1 MTPKY
6 PIYIVSKGRS
16 DTRLTSKALETM
28 GVPYFIVVEPQQ
40 RADYEAVIDPAK
52 VLSLPRGDHGCGPG
66 LARNWAWE
74 HSILLGAERH
84 WVMDDNIQAFYRFNH
99 NRQIRAETGSIFRA
113 MEDFVDR
120 YENIYISGPQYFMF
134 VARKE
139 KYPPYCLNTRIYS
152 CNLILNR
159 IPYRW
164 QGKYNEDTDLS
175 LQVLKDGFCT
185 CQFNA
190 FLQWKMPT
198 QTVKGGCTAEFYG
211 KEGTIN
217 KSRLLELM
225 HPDVAR
231 VSWKFNRW
239 HHEVNYEPFK
249 KNKLIRKVGLLLPE
263 SNDEYG
269 MTLTE
274 IE

>member
-1 MTPKY
+1 MSPKY

-16 DTRLTSKALETM
+16 DTRLTAKALESM
-28 GVPYFIVVEPQQ
+28 GVHYFIVVEPQQ
-40 RADYEAVIDPAK
+40 RADYEAVIDPAR
-52 VLSLPRGDHGCGPG
+52 VLVLPRGDHGCGPG

-99 NRQIRAETGSIFRA
+99 NRQIRAETGSVFRA

-120 YENIYISGPQYFMF
+120 YENIYIAGPQYFMF

-139 KYPPYCLNTRIYS
+139 KHPPYVLNTRIYS
-152 CNLILNR
+152 CNLIKNN

-175 LQVLKDGFCT
+175 LQVLKDGYCT

-198 QTVKGGCTAEFYG
+198 QTIKGGCTAEFYG
-211 KEGTIN
+211 KEGTMN
-217 KSRLLELM
+217 KSKLLALM

-249 KNKLIRKVGLLLPE
+249 KNKPIRKLGITLPE
-263 SNDEYG
+263 TNDEYG
-269 MTLTE
+269 MTLVE